1 MRAAAHPQVISH
13 DRRSPRRTCAARHA
27 TGRYV
32 GGRSTYV
39 RTYVLAHVCLWFSYV
54 TYVLLQTLGSEAR
67 RRHVLHSQPLR
78 NARAYVHIL
87 SDHGGLQFGTPAPR
101 YRANHA
107 ILGDTLAD
115 LPCTYV
121 STYVRIYVQNCPYVR
136 TLVPQNCPYVR
147 AHVRLPHVRPA
158 MIRIVSC
165 RMILQSLLG
174 QSRALST
181 HRQPRTSSC
190 TSSRNPS
197 CRARRPQARQTQI
210 RHAVRRRG
218 RSSAS

>member
-32 GGRSTYV
+32 GGRSTYWHTFASGF
-39 RTYVLAHVCLWFSYV
+39 RTSRTVANSWLRSSASTRTAFPAPTQCL
-54 TYVLLQTLGSEAR
+54 
-67 RRHVLHSQPLR
+67 H
-78 NARAYVHIL
+78 ARAYVHIL